1 MFKNLIL
8 YRITPGFRPNEY
20 FEDNLAA
27 NGFIPCQSSQEKS
40 IGWIAP
46 RDEHGPLLELVADQ
60 ALLKLKIETKVVPSS
75 VIDAK
80 FKEVAKRQEEV
91 TGRKPGKKESRELKD
106 DIKLQLLPTAFPKEA
121 VVLVWMDLKNN
132 LLAID
137 TASQSRAD
145 EVVSLLIKSAEGLA
159 LGLLHTQQSP
169 SAAMTEWLI
178 TQEPPAGFTV
188 DRECELK
195 ACDESKAT
203 IKYGNHPLDIDE
215 VKANVEA
222 GKLPTKLALT
232 WDSRVSFVLTE
243 GLQLKKLAFLDVVFK
258 TIDVGMTLENDSFDA
273 DLAIATGELRKL
285 IPDLIEA
292 LGGEPAPF

>member
-8 YRITPGFRPNEY
+8 YRITPGYQLPVNVEY
-20 FEDNLAA
+20 DLGGQHFS
-27 NGFIPCQSSQEKS
+27 PCLPSQEKS
-40 IGWIAP
+40 IGWIPP
-46 RDEHGPLLELVADQ
+46 RDEQGPLMEVVDGQ
-60 ALLKLKIETKVVPSS
+60 YILKAKIETKVVPGS

-106 DIKLQLLPTAFPKEA
+106 DIKLQLLPSAFPKEGA
-121 VVLVWMDLKNN
+121 ILVWLDLENN

-137 TASQSRAD
+137 TASQARAD
-145 EVVSLLIKSAEGLA
+145 EVVTLLIKSVEGLS
-159 LGLLHTQQSP
+159 LELLNTQQSP

-178 TQEPPAGFTV
+178 TQDPPAGFTV

-195 ACDESKAT
+195 ASDESKAT

-232 WDSRVSFVLTE
+232 WGSRVSFVLTE
-243 GLQLKKLAFLDVVFK
+243 GLQIKKLAFLDVVFEGSK
-258 TIDVGMTLENDSFDA
+258 ENQADAFDA

-285 IPDLIEA
+285 IPDLVAA
-292 LGGEPAPF
+292 LGGEPVPL